1 MRKNNILTQRS
12 TYSYWLTENI
22 RWSDT
27 DLVGHVNNLSFSTYY
42 ETGRTQFLR
51 PFVAR
56 GVEQRVLLLLAQMN
70 VSFLGEAHWPGEVDI
85 GTGMLEVG
93 RSSCRMGQG
102 LFLGDQCISTA
113 ESVMVMIDETTRKPK
128 EIPDWV
134 REYLLKYGIHK
145 AE

>member
-56 GVEQRVLLLLAQMN
+56 DY
-70 VSFLGEAHWPGEVDI
+70 VDA
-85 GTGMLEVG
+85 
-93 RSSCRMGQG
+93 
-102 LFLGDQCISTA
+102 LF
-113 ESVMVMIDETTRKPK
+113 E
-128 EIPDWV
+128 
-134 REYLLKYGIHK
+134 
-145 AE
+145 